1 LTQSLSSLTVS
12 PVSTTTTRKE
22 WKLAELAQEA
32 GVSPRTVRYYVQ
44 RGLLPAPPFKGPDTV
59 YGEEHLVRLKAI
71 RVLQARFLPLD
82 AIQVELARLGPEE
95 LKALAEGD
103 PALVPPP
110 GAPPALEAPAP
121 APSPAPE
128 PVKTPPADSSQAGV
142 TSWRRWE
149 LAPGLELHLADT
161 ADEKTRALADR
172 VRDLIQKSQER

>member
-1 LTQSLSSLTVS
+1 VS
-12 PVSTTTTRKE
+12 TTTRKE

-59 YGEEHLVRLKAI
+59 YGEEHLLRLKAI

-82 AIQVELARLGPEE
+82 AIQVELARLSPEE
-95 LKALAEGD
+95 LQALAEAD
-103 PALVPPP
+103 PAV
-110 GAPPALEAPAP
+110 EAPAP
-121 APSPAPE
+121 APSMPPTAG
-128 PVKTPPADSSQAGV
+128 PVKTSPRADTSEAGV

-161 ADEKTRALADR
+161 ADEKTRALAER
-172 VRDLIQKSQER
+172 VRALIQESQER

>member
-1 LTQSLSSLTVS
+1 M
-12 PVSTTTTRKE
+12 STTNTRKE
-22 WKLAELAQEA
+22 WKLTELAEAA

-82 AIQVELARLGPEE
+82 AIQVELTRLGPDE
-95 LKALAEGD
+95 LKALADAEPTSLASEAV
-103 PALVPPP
+103 PAAPSRP
-110 GAPPALEAPAP
+110 GPVKDEAPANP
-121 APSPAPE
+121 SAP
-128 PVKTPPADSSQAGV
+128 V

-161 ADEKTRALADR
+161 ADAKTRALMER
-172 VRDLIQKSQER
+172 VRALIQESQER